1 MDKCKNKRMKINCSL
16 ENKWKNEN
24 EVWFKK
30 WMKVKKNDWLVLDEK
45 WIKVKNEWL
54 VLDEKWMKVKKWM
67 VGSWNNLL

>member
-1 MDKCKNKRMKINCSL
+1 M
-16 ENKWKNEN
+16 NES
-24 EVWFKK
+24 
-30 WMKVKKNDWLVLDEK
+30 KKNDWLVLDEK